1 MTTSTRTRLT
11 VAGAIAVA
19 LALALAAPW
28 TGASGTAGDSP
39 AGTTDGVNRP
49 AVPDSPEPAVIHDP
63 GATRPSITRVSV
75 ATDGGQIPAQSTISY
90 SSPVAS
96 DDGRYVV
103 FATDAGLATRDG
115 NGIIDVYRR
124 NLETGRT
131 VLVSATDRGVGN
143 DYSHEPSLSASGRFV
158 AFTSWAT
165 NLTRGDRN
173 GSIDVLVKDM
183 RTGRV
188 ERVSRSTSGREVA
201 ADSFYGVMS
210 ASGRFV
216 AFQSFGRFGP
226 ADLDRN
232 EDIYV
237 RDRVAHTTVQVSV
250 RNDGS
255 DLPAHY
261 LVGGVSGDGQLVT
274 FSDDNNAWLRDMASG
289 TTTRLW
295 HEANQED
302 FPSGTVGRVA
312 LSADGRFAA
321 FSTRVPVSRRDDNHL
336 DDIVRYAVKTGA
348 RRVVSAGYVGWVGN
362 DESYAP
368 TLSRTGRYVGFV
380 SAATDLVRRDPNGQP
395 DVFIRD
401 VRDGTTTLV
410 SRGVYGPADNVS
422 GRSSTASISRDG
434 QRIAFDS
441 YASNLVRR
449 DTNDDSDV
457 FLWAAGS

>member
-1 MTTSTRTRLT
+1 MSDDVRRPTAPQER
-11 VAGAIAVA
+11 AVTNE
-19 LALALAAPW
+19 P
-28 TGASGTAGDSP
+28 
-39 AGTTDGVNRP
+39 GVTN
-49 AVPDSPEPAVIHDP
+49 DP
-63 GATRPSITRVSV
+63 QVTQPPTIRRVSV
-75 ATDGGQIPAQSTISY
+75 TSDGGQIPAQSTISY
-90 SSPVAS
+90 SSPVVS

-103 FATDAGLATRDG
+103 FATEAGLATRDD

-131 VLVSATDRGVGN
+131 VLVSATDGGVGN

-165 NLTRGDRN
+165 NLTRSDRN

-188 ERVSRSTSGREVA
+188 ERASRSSSGREVM
-201 ADSFYGVMS
+201 ADSFYGVIS
-210 ASGRFV
+210 ANGRFV
-216 AFQSFGRFGP
+216 AFQSFGRFGS
-226 ADLDRN
+226 ADTDRN

-237 RDRVAHTTVQVSV
+237 RDRIERTTVQASV
-250 RNDGS
+250 RSDGS

-261 LVGGVSGDGQLVT
+261 LVGGISGDGQSVT
-274 FSDDNNAWLRDMASG
+274 FSDDNNAWLRNLAAS

-312 LSADGRFAA
+312 LSANGRFAA
-321 FSTRVPVSRRDDNHL
+321 FSTRVPVSGNDTNHL
-336 DDIVRYAVKTGA
+336 DDIVRYSVASGA
-348 RRVVSAGYVGWVGN
+348 RRVVTVGHAGPVGN

-368 TLSRTGRYVGFV
+368 TISRTGRYVGFV

-401 VRDGTTTLV
+401 VRDGTTTLA
-410 SRGVYGPADNVS
+410 SRGVDGPANNVS

-457 FLWAAGS
+457 FLWVTGS